1 MPPPRA
7 TGARLPRAL
16 WRAHLRRSGRSAW
29 RRRGGGEQQG
39 PPGTGTVAAYTHGAG
54 LSQRRE
60 EPVSTLRR
68 VHFRLHCNRT
78 KYQTSALYSVFR
90 WWHRSRTFRSISGS
104 TICGGTC
111 SWEVP
116 GLWLWWK
123 QVTCL
128 PHCTNP
134 SDSGSRRL
142 VAVGCGTGLVC
153 AWCHSPVPM
162 VRKVRD
168 FCGTVSQRACSHRIN
183 Y

>member
-16 WRAHLRRSGRSAW
+16 GRARLRRSGRSA
-29 RRRGGGEQQG
+29 RRWRGGGEQHE
-39 PPGTGTVAAYTHGAG
+39 PPGTGPRLPTLMAG

-60 EPVSTLRR
+60 KPVSTLRR
-68 VHFRLHCNRT
+68 VHFRLHCSRT

-90 WWHRSRTFRSISGS
+90 WLHRSRTFRSILGS

-116 GLWLWWK
+116 ALWLWCK

-153 AWCHSPVPM
+153 AWCHSPVPV